1 MNDSPQPP
9 PGNGAGVVLLHGF
22 AAFPGVMWPLARRL
36 RRMGYAVLT
45 PYYPSWLLPLDA
57 NIARLEPQVG
67 RFAERLNGPVH
78 FVGHSMGGLMIRAL
92 LARYRPPRLGRVV
105 LLGTPNAG
113 SEIADYFLANP
124 LLQPVLGQAAPLL
137 VTRRERAWLT
147 RLGKVDYPLGII
159 AGGRCGR
166 FAPYAHVLPT
176 PHDGKVAVS
185 ATHVDG
191 QADHIVLPLTH
202 SGLCFDP
209 RVARPVGRFLEHGRF
224 ASGTVDA

>member
-1 MNDSPQPP
+1 M
-9 PGNGAGVVLLHGF
+9 ATKVLLT
-22 AAFPGVMWPLARRL
+22 LARGL
-36 RRMGYAVLT
+36 HDVST
-45 PYYPSWLLPLDA
+45 LPAAMDL
-57 NIARLEPQVG
+57 
-67 RFAERLNGPVH
+67 
-78 FVGHSMGGLMIRAL
+78 AL
-92 LARYRPPRLGRVV
+92 AAITAGTRY
-105 LLGTPNAG
+105 
-113 SEIADYFLANP
+113 
-124 LLQPVLGQAAPLL
+124 Q
-137 VTRRERAWLT
+137 RAWLA

-209 RVARPVGRFLEHGRF
+209 RVAKPVGRFLEHGRF
-224 ASGTVDA
+224 APDGVDG